1 MILIKIFVSALMAL
15 TLTFNNLGWAIV
27 VMTLIVKFALLPLL
41 IPSIKSAK
49 IMKKLQPKLADL
61 KKKYGNDKERMAKE
75 QMKLYKSAGVNP
87 MSGCLPQI
95 LQIAVLIIFYN
106 SFQKLVSFSTG
117 VMGVDDLNKY
127 LFEFLKVSPDFSVNT
142 SFLGSDLA
150 TIPATA
156 FASGVIGTMIL
167 PIFLLVASAG
177 LQFLGAK
184 LMMPTAKTDKVVAKK
199 TADKEDD
206 MTAAMRS
213 QSMYMMPLMTVFI
226 GWKFT
231 VGILLYWFVNSAMT
245 VVQQV
250 LVGKT
255 KKK

>member
-1 MILIKIFVSALMAL
+1 MAL
-15 TLTFNNLGWAIV
+15 TLGFNSLGWAIV

-49 IMKKLQPKLADL
+49 VMRKLAPKLAEL
-61 KKKYGNDKERMAKE
+61 KKKYGNDKQVLSKE
-75 QMKLYKSAGVNP
+75 QMKLYTSAGVNP

-95 LQIAVLIIFYN
+95 LQIAVLILFYN

-117 VMGVDDLNKY
+117 AIDVGKLNTY
-127 LFEFLKVSPDFSVNT
+127 LFNFLQVAPDFSVNT

-150 TIPATA
+150 TIPSAA
-156 FASGVIGTMIL
+156 FSSGVVGTMIL
-167 PIFLLVASAG
+167 PIFLLLGSAG

-184 LMMPTAKTDKVVAKK
+184 LMMPTAETDKVVAKK
-199 TADKEDD
+199 TKDKEDD
-206 MTAAMRS
+206 MTSAMRS

-226 GWKFT
+226 GWRFN
-231 VGILLYWFVNSAMT
+231 VGILLYWFINSAMT

-250 LVGKT
+250 GVSKLD
-255 KKK
+255 KK

>member
-127 LFEFLKVSPDFSVNT
+127 LFEFLKVS
-142 SFLGSDLA
+142 L
-150 TIPATA
+150 
-156 FASGVIGTMIL
+156 IL
-167 PIFLLVASAG
+167 V
-177 LQFLGAK
+177 
-184 LMMPTAKTDKVVAKK
+184 
-199 TADKEDD
+199 
-206 MTAAMRS
+206 
-213 QSMYMMPLMTVFI
+213 
-226 GWKFT
+226 
-231 VGILLYWFVNSAMT
+231 
-245 VVQQV
+245 
-250 LVGKT
+250 
-255 KKK
+255 

>member
-15 TLTFNNLGWAIV
+15 TLGFNNLGLAIV

-49 IMKKLQPKLADL
+49 VMRKLSPKLAKL

-75 QMKLYKSAGVNP
+75 QMKLYSSAGVNP

-117 VMGVDDLNKY
+117 AMNVDDLNKY
-127 LFEFLKVSPDFSVNT
+127 LFDFLKVSPGFGMNT
-142 SFLGSDLA
+142 SFLWSDLA

-156 FASGVIGTMIL
+156 VSSGVVNAMML
-167 PIFLLVASAG
+167 PIFLLLGSAG

-184 LMMPTAKTDKVVAKK
+184 LMMPTVKTDKVMAKK
-199 TADKEDD
+199 TKDKEDD
-206 MTAAMRS
+206 MAATMRS

-226 GWKFT
+226 GWKFS

-250 LVGKT
+250 VVGKLD
-255 KKK
+255 KK

>member
-1 MILIKIFVSALMAL
+1 MILIKIFVSAIMAL
-15 TLTFNNLGWAIV
+15 TLGFNSLGWAIV

-49 IMKKLQPKLADL
+49 VMKKLAPKLADL
-61 KKKYGNDKERMAKE
+61 KKKYGNDKQALAKE
-75 QMKLYKSAGVNP
+75 QMKLYTSAGVNP

-95 LQIAVLIIFYN
+95 LQIVVLIIFYN

-117 VMGVDDLNKY
+117 AINVDDLNKY
-127 LFEFLKVSPDFSVNT
+127 LFKFLQVVPDFWINT

-156 FASGVIGTMIL
+156 FKSGVIGTMIL
-167 PIFLLVASAG
+167 PIFLLLASAG
-177 LQFLGAK
+177 LQYWGAK

-199 TADKEDD
+199 TKDKEDD
-206 MTAAMRS
+206 MTSAMRS

-226 GWKFT
+226 GWRFS
-231 VGILLYWFVNSAMT
+231 VGILLYWFINSAMT

-250 LVGKT
+250 GVSKLD
-255 KKK
+255 KK